1 MAMSGGVDSS
11 VAAYLLK
18 EQGYEVVGITLKL
31 WDRNECNSLA
41 KSCCSI
47 DDVNDARSVCAK
59 LDIPFYV
66 LNFKGDF
73 QQKVID
79 YFVNSYLEGKTPN
92 PCIACNRYIKFDE
105 LLKKA
110 DSLGMDY
117 IATGHYAKIEFNGER
132 YVLRK
137 GIDDTKDQTYV
148 LYNLGQEQL
157 KRILL
162 PLGDYRKTQ
171 IREIAEKLELGVAKK
186 PDSQEICFVEDN
198 NYARFISEYSKKP
211 VIEGNFID
219 KDGKILGKHKGI
231 THYTIGQRKGLGIS
245 FDVPRFVVSKN
256 IEDNTVVLGKQEELF
271 SKSLLAEDLNFISV
285 ENITKKTRVKAK
297 TRYSSKLADAEIS
310 PLEDG
315 RLLVEFDEPQ
325 RAITPGQAVVFYD
338 GDIVFGGGTIV

>member
-1 MAMSGGVDSS
+1 MDSS

-31 WDRNECNSLA
+31 WDRAECGNHA

-47 DDVNDARSVCAK
+47 DDVQDARSVCAK

-73 QQKVID
+73 EEKVID

-117 IATGHYAKIEFNGER
+117 IATGHYAKVEPSGER

-157 KRILL
+157 KKILL
-162 PLGDYRKTQ
+162 PLGEYRKTE
-171 IREIAEKLELGVAKK
+171 IREIAEKLDLGVAKK

-198 NYARFISEYSKKP
+198 DYARFISEYSKKP
-211 VIEGNFID
+211 IIGGNFID
-219 KDGKILGKHKGI
+219 KNGKVLGKHKGI

-245 FDVPRFVVSKN
+245 FDQPHFVVSKN
-256 IEDNTVVLGKQEELF
+256 VENNTVVLGKEYEIF
-271 SKSLLAEDLNFISV
+271 SKSLVAEDLNFISV
-285 ENITKKTRVKAK
+285 ENITQKTRVKAK
-297 TRYSSKLADAEIS
+297 TRYSSKLADAQIS

-315 RLLVEFDEPQ
+315 KLLVEFDEPQ

-338 GDIVFGGGTIV
+338 GDIILGGGTIV